1 MLSHIR
7 IRDFAIIEEL
17 DLELHNG
24 LTVVTGETGA
34 GKSIMIDAIGLVL
47 GDRAESGNVRH
58 GADKADIT
66 LTLDNNKGEIINWL
80 KAHDLD
86 SDEQCLLRRVITAEG
101 RSRAYI
107 NGAPATLGMLR
118 ELSEQLV
125 EISGQNSH
133 QSLLKLPTQRELL
146 DTTASLENELKDL
159 QEIWKHLQDYQQR
172 LEQLQNNQAEHQAK
186 LDLLSFQLQEL
197 SSLALK
203 ENELEKLNK
212 EQTRL
217 ANTDQ
222 LIQTASHTLQQL
234 YEDDSSIYQQLSG
247 LSSRLLESI
256 RFDSQFKEPAEL
268 LDNAL
273 IQIQEAVDLLRSIS
287 DALDSDPQHLAET
300 EERLSLVHDLARKHQ
315 VNPKLLY
322 EKWMRMEAELESL
335 QSPEQSVAELEK
347 KLAQTINEYDKL
359 ATKISKARQ
368 AAANRMNQAVTK
380 AMQTLGMEGG
390 QFKIE
395 LTPLPENE
403 RRKTG
408 LEQIEFM
415 VSANPGQPLKPLSKV
430 ASGGE
435 LSRISLAIQLIAAAQ
450 NDLPTLIFDEV
461 DSGIGGAVAETVGQ
475 QLRALGKH
483 CQVFCVTHLP
493 QVAAQGHQHLQVVKS
508 KQKQH
513 TQTHLD
519 TLGNQARID
528 EIARM
533 LGGQNI
539 TPQTLAHAEEMLG
552 TCAD

>member
-47 GDRAESGNVRH
+47 GDRAEAGNVRH
-58 GADKADIT
+58 GAEKADIT
-66 LTLDNNKGEIINWL
+66 LTLDNSKKEIINWL

-86 SDEQCLLRRVITAEG
+86 SDEQCLLRRVITTEG

-118 ELSEQLV
+118 ELGEQLV

-146 DTTASLENELKDL
+146 DTQAGLENELKDL
-159 QEIWKHLQDYQQR
+159 EKIWKQLQDYQHR
-172 LEQLQNNQAEHQAK
+172 LEELQNNQAEHQAK
-186 LDLLSFQLQEL
+186 LDLLTFQLQEL

-203 ENELEKLNK
+203 ENELETLNQ

-217 ANTDQ
+217 ANADQ
-222 LIQTASHTLQQL
+222 LLQIASDTMRQL
-234 YEDDSSIYQQLSG
+234 YEDDPSIYQQLST
-247 LSSRLLESI
+247 LSSRLQESV
-256 RFDSQFKEPAEL
+256 RFDGQFKEPAEL

-273 IQIQEAVDLLRSIS
+273 IQIQEAVDLLRNIN
-287 DALDSDPQHLAET
+287 DAIDVDPQRLAET
-300 EERLSLVHDLARKHQ
+300 EERLSLTHSLARKHQ
-315 VNPKLLY
+315 VDPEQLY
-322 EKWMRMEAELESL
+322 EKWQQMEAELASL
-335 QSPEQSVAELEK
+335 QSPEQSVEELEK
-347 KLAQTINEYDKL
+347 KLAQTIKEYDKL
-359 ATKISKARQ
+359 AIKISKARQ
-368 AAANRMNQAVTK
+368 VAASKMNQAITE

-395 LTPLPENE
+395 LAALPENE

-461 DSGIGGAVAETVGQ
+461 DSGIGGAVAETVGK

-493 QVAAQGHQHLQVVKS
+493 QVAAQGHQHLQVVKN
-508 KQKQH
+508 KQKKN

-519 TLGNQARID
+519 TLDKKARVE

-533 LGGQNI
+533 LGGQKI

-552 TCAD
+552 ASV